1 MVLPDVLEAAHL
13 FVARAVQDGDAG
25 VDATVGNGH
34 DTRFL
39 AEEVGPGGR
48 VFGFDIQETA
58 LDRTRERL
66 RDTEGAAPVELFRT
80 GHEQM
85 CDCLPEEV
93 CGRVSAV
100 MFNLG
105 YLPGSDSSCIT
116 RPDTTRAALRAAVEV
131 VRPGGVITVVVYT
144 GHAGGDEEAE
154 AVRRWA
160 EAQPQDRLH
169 VLSYDF
175 MNQKNNPPHLLA
187 IEKRRGAAG

>member
-1 MVLPDVLEAAHL
+1 MVLPDVLDAAHS
-13 FVARAVQDGDAG
+13 FVARAVHEGEVG

-39 AEEVGPGGR
+39 ARQVGPAGR

-66 RDTEGAAPVELFRT
+66 RKTDGAAPVELFHA

-85 CDCLPEEV
+85 RDRLPEGV
-93 CGRVSAV
+93 CGGVSAV

-105 YLPGSDSSCIT
+105 YLPGSESACIT
-116 RPDTTRAALRAAVEV
+116 QPDTTRAALQAAAEV
-131 VRPGGVITVVVYT
+131 LRPGGVITVVVYT
-144 GHAGGDEEAE
+144 GHAGGEEEAE
-154 AVRRWA
+154 AVRQWA

-169 VLSYDF
+169 VLSYAF
-175 MNQKNNPPHLLA
+175 VNQKNNPPHLLA
-187 IEKRRGAAG
+187 IEKRRAAG